1 MKFGISIIAMVVAII
16 ATGYSTT
23 VAVQKAYEE
32 YVRTSEELL
41 MEIEEMCDY
50 HDIPWGDTVCEGNTW
65 EEYCEAREAL
75 GLGYL
80 EHYSKR

>member
-1 MKFGISIIAMVVAII
+1 MKKILIIAAIAVAGIVGCNI
-16 ATGYSTT
+16 YVKSL
-23 VAVQKAYEE
+23 YEE
-32 YVRTSEELL
+32 YIRTSEELL
-41 MEIEEMCDY
+41 MEVEEMCDY

-65 EEYCEAREAL
+65 EEYCDARKAL

>member
-1 MKFGISIIAMVVAII
+1 MKKILIIAAIAVAGII
-16 ATGYSTT
+16 GANIYVKSL
-23 VAVQKAYEE
+23 YEE
-32 YVRTSEELL
+32 YIRTSEELL

-75 GLGYL
+75 GLRYL
-80 EHYSKR
+80 EY

>member
-1 MKFGISIIAMVVAII
+1 MKKILIIAAIAVVGII
-16 ATGYSTT
+16 GANIYVKSL
-23 VAVQKAYEE
+23 YEE
-32 YVRTSEELL
+32 YIRTSEELL

>member
-1 MKFGISIIAMVVAII
+1 MKKILIIAAIAVAGII
-16 ATGYSTT
+16 GANIYVKSL
-23 VAVQKAYEE
+23 YEE
-32 YVRTSEELL
+32 YIRTSEELL

-75 GLGYL
+75 SLGYL